1 MKKQAI
7 TTLFVDIGGVLLTNG
22 WDHNSRQLAAE
33 TFGFDLKEMD
43 SRHRMT
49 FDTFEIGKISLEE
62 YLKRALFYT
71 KRSFTMQQFI
81 DFMKAQSKPYPKMI
95 ELIKKYKEKYNL
107 KVVVVSN
114 EGRELTE
121 YRIQKFKLDQFVDFF
136 VSSCFV
142 HLRKPDGEIY
152 KVALD
157 LAQASPK
164 EVLYVDDRDMFVEVA
179 GNLGIKGIHH
189 QTFEETSQ
197 AFAKIFK

>member
-62 YLKRALFYT
+62 YLKRALFYK

-81 DFMKAQSKPYPKMI
+81 DFMKAQSKSYPKMI
-95 ELIKKYKEKYNL
+95 ELIKKYKEKHNL

-152 KVALD
+152 RVALD

-179 GNLGIKGIHH
+179 RNLGIKGIHH
-189 QTFEETSQ
+189 QTFEETSH
-197 AFAKIFK
+197 AFTKIFK